1 MEQAEVHNY
10 LRRYFQA
17 GGAELLQSTVP
28 KLEVQ
33 LNKTL
38 DLELMNRPFYWHY
51 LEKTGGEPKPLKL
64 NLSTDMRSDTS
75 SAEKVHFGSPRLHQ
89 IFASATEKG
98 AITRL
103 YENHHE
109 KNQTALYPWL
119 GLNVRISYTCHRR
132 RDMIRSFGIQLISG
146 ETIDFFMK
154 RLAPLPLVS
163 AIPDYTFTMAHL
175 VQPMSAV
182 QRIKKYLLNDIRD
195 QKHAWANEATKRME
209 DDLALLNRFYEAPDK
224 ENEAYNLE
232 KAAIHQQYQP
242 SIELTFINGG
252 IFYLRK
258 DTGEHL

>member
-10 LRRYFQA
+10 LRRFFHA
-17 GGAELLQSTVP
+17 GGAGLLQNTPS

-33 LNKTL
+33 LNKML

-64 NLSTDMRSDTS
+64 NLSTDIRADTP

-89 IFASATEKG
+89 IFSSAAEKG
-98 AITRL
+98 AVTRL

-109 KNQTALYPWL
+109 KNQTPLYPWL

-132 RDMIRSFGIQLISG
+132 RDIIRSFGIQLISG
-146 ETIDFFMK
+146 ETIDLFMK

-175 VQPMSAV
+175 IQPMSAV
-182 QRIKKYLLNDIRD
+182 QRIKKYLLNDIRN
-195 QKHAWANEATKRME
+195 QKHAWANEATNRME
-209 DDLALLNRFYEAPDK
+209 DDLALLDRFYETSDK
-224 ENEAYNLE
+224 ENDDAYSLE
-232 KAAIHQQYQP
+232 KEAIHQQYQP
-242 SIELTFINGG
+242 AIELTFINGG

-258 DTGEHL
+258 DTY